1 MPNTTPCPN
10 MEYTVRMRPSGRPLA
25 GNTNAAGTNSYGTNT
40 TEEPIT
46 KIPNGKAIIVRSRN
60 FDFVVDDNG
69 VSVYHAGKQKNVFV
83 ISNTEIIIG
92 DTDKEFLRI
101 PL

>member
-1 MPNTTPCPN
+1 
-10 MEYTVRMRPSGRPLA
+10 MRPSGRPLA
-25 GNTNAAGTNSYGTNT
+25 GNTNVVGTNNYT
-40 TEEPIT
+40 TEDPLT